1 MTGYDLVE
9 DEFAFMSKGTQKLN
23 AGDKIDFL
31 FDYYDEEGKLIST
44 EPYGKSIYVRTMDKL
59 DVADRELEDCDIGFL
74 GRLTDAY
81 QRELYTEVVE
91 AHIGD

>member
-31 FDYYDEEGKLIST
+31 FDYYDEEGNLLST
-44 EPYGKSIYVRTMDKL
+44 EAYGKSIYVRNMDKL
-59 DVADRELEDCDIGFL
+59 TVADGGLEDCDIEFL

-81 QRELYTEVVE
+81 QRDLLTEVVE